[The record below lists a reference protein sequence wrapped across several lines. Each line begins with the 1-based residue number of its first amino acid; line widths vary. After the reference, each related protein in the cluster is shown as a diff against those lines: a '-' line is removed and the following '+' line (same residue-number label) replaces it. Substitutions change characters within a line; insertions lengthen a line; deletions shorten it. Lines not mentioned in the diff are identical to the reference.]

1 MSQPRLQGGA
11 QVRKVVLDI
20 ETVSE
25 VDLPKVGAYNYALHP
40 STRISII
47 CWKDVDSEEIHR
59 WINPMYG
66 FKEEDDNRL
75 YNLFEEVEQGKAKL
89 ICHNATFER
98 RLLNAFCKTNL
109 KPQHFIDTMVLS
121 NIHRGPA
128 SLLQSARFFGIKA
141 KKDTEGAVLMKK
153 MCVLLPP
160 DIEKKAGT
168 AVGYELQYGYVSC
181 IKSEN
186 TRHAFRYSDE
196 AVKRL
201 VDYCKQDV
209 ITTDQLYKKLTS
221 KRIVDRLGGFA
232 KEVFTGALMTA
243 KMNNDGIN
251 MDAKLLERINNQ
263 RITLTEQLN
272 AFSNKHFGVKSGN
285 QRKAIM
291 DYLKSQGVELKGVGA
306 QDIKDYVK
314 ENPDC
319 KWGAILTEYASLSKT
334 SLRKAE
340 KAQKIMVN
348 SRLYDQLHFCGASAT
363 GRWSSMGFQVQN
375 LPRPS
380 VSMEEALKPD
390 GDPCLLYTSPS
401 PRDRQKSRMPSSA

>member
-128 SLLQSARFFGIKA
+128 SL
-141 KKDTEGAVLMKK
+141 
-153 MCVLLPP
+153 
-160 DIEKKAGT
+160 
-168 AVGYELQYGYVSC
+168 
-181 IKSEN
+181 
-186 TRHAFRYSDE
+186 
-196 AVKRL
+196 
-201 VDYCKQDV
+201 
-209 ITTDQLYKKLTS
+209 
-221 KRIVDRLGGFA
+221 
-232 KEVFTGALMTA
+232 
-243 KMNNDGIN
+243 
-251 MDAKLLERINNQ
+251 
-263 RITLTEQLN
+263 
-272 AFSNKHFGVKSGN
+272 
-285 QRKAIM
+285 
-291 DYLKSQGVELKGVGA
+291 
-306 QDIKDYVK
+306 
-314 ENPDC
+314 
-319 KWGAILTEYASLSKT
+319 
-334 SLRKAE
+334 
-340 KAQKIMVN
+340 
-348 SRLYDQLHFCGASAT
+348 
-363 GRWSSMGFQVQN
+363 
-375 LPRPS
+375 
-380 VSMEEALKPD
+380 
-390 GDPCLLYTSPS
+390 
-401 PRDRQKSRMPSSA
+401 